1 MATVLNESNF
11 QSEVLESTIPV
22 VVDFWAPWCG
32 PCRSMAPIIDDLTKE
47 FEGKVKVGKVNV
59 DENRTLAGNYGVMSI
74 PTLIFFKDGKADG
87 QLVGYNPKASLVKK
101 IESMLEVQP

>member
-11 QSEVLESTIPV
+11 ESEVLQSTVPV

-32 PCRSMAPIIDDLTKE
+32 PCRSMAPIIDDLAKE

-59 DENRTLAGNYGVMSI
+59 DENQTLAGTYSVMSI
-74 PTLIFFKDGKADG
+74 PTLIFFKDGKTEG
-87 QLVGYNPKASLVKK
+87 QLVGYTQKASLVKK
-101 IESMLEVQP
+101 IESML

>member
-11 QSEVLESTIPV
+11 ESEVLQSTVPV

-32 PCRSMAPIIDDLTKE
+32 PCRSMAPIIDDLAKE

-59 DENRTLAGNYGVMSI
+59 DENQTLAGTYSVMSI
-74 PTLIFFKDGKADG
+74 PTLIFFKDGKTEG
-87 QLVGYNPKASLVKK
+87 QLVGYNSKASLVKK
-101 IESMLEVQP
+101 IESML